1 MDNSLKLFR
10 TAYINNKGYRLNHTK
25 NKRYFVL
32 RHINSGAYLLVNY
45 NNHRMKI
52 VEGETPLSNSGK
64 GIGTKLRAL
73 VTVLS
78 NMTGLPTTQIGM
90 WFVSKRPNNKN
101 NRPPTTRI
109 LRNKLGWRPL
119 LQKNGTNMY
128 RSIFDP
134 KKNNTSLARAAV
146 NK

>member
-1 MDNSLKLFR
+1 
-10 TAYINNKGYRLNHTK
+10 
-25 NKRYFVL
+25 
-32 RHINSGAYLLVNY
+32 
-45 NNHRMKI
+45 MKI
-52 VEGETPLSNSGK
+52 VEGETPMSNSGK

>member
-1 MDNSLKLFR
+1 MDNALKLFR
-10 TAYINNKGYRLNHTK
+10 GAYLNNKGYKLNHSK
-25 NKRYFVL
+25 NKKYFVL
-32 RHINSGAYLLVNY
+32 RHANSGAYLLVNY

-52 VEGETPLSNSGK
+52 VEGETPIGNSGK

-109 LRNKLGWRPL
+109 LRNKLEWRPL
-119 LQKNGTNMY
+119 LQSNGTNMY

-134 KKNNTSLARAAV
+134 KKNNASLARTV
-146 NK
+146 LSK